1 MKRSALQ
8 LAVVGVLALTAG
20 WGIFVGCSSKDNNTT
35 GSSQNT
41 NSGNTVVIDNLS
53 FVSSSITVSVGDKVV
68 WRNDDNVSHTVTSDT
83 GNELNSALLSSG
95 NTYEHT
101 FNTAGTYPYHCT
113 VHPSMTGTVI
123 VQ

>member
-1 MKRSALQ
+1 MRRSMLQ
-8 LAVVGVLALTAG
+8 LAAVGLFAIVTGLFAV
-20 WGIFVGCSSKDNNTT
+20 IGCSSNDKNAT
-35 GSSQNT
+35 GSAQDN
-41 NSGNTVVIDNLS
+41 NSGNTVVIDNFNYS
-53 FVSSSITVSVGDKVV
+53 PSSITVSVGDKVV

-83 GNELNSALLSSG
+83 GSELDSGSMSSG

-113 VHPSMTGTVI
+113 FHAGMTGTVI